1 MPSYIHAWC
10 SDCVRKS
17 SGCGYQCSKLTDAVG
32 PPRCAD
38 ACMSSMPGVD
48 QFSKAT
54 SNNST
59 FTTLARGLQITFS
72 GVQLTGPFGTWTL
85 PDFGCG
91 GTYSPGHCQ
100 STRCADI
107 RYASDSLGEGCDI
120 YLPDGYASHSDGPSG
135 SGTDHATCTCG
146 PGGGTGDCVQTVT
159 SPLAYATLVDKWYVD
174 TAASS
179 ENPAFFCEMS
189 KPLCLA
195 TDYCENSGSCGSSQ
209 CKPTPHWWGLYAMMD
224 GNVAGAPSG
233 GGTSSTAASWPA
245 SVSKILIRQTAADKA
260 AGLKPMMYVSVL
272 FQMFL
277 IDIGSEPSDCS
288 SDWPS
293 GKFEELNPYSWR
305 ITWAGRLSED
315 CACLQDVTLTTL
327 YSSSFADAAGTAE
340 SCSCEYACCT
350 RDIEGVD
357 ATGCTEEG
365 AGACEDYIDNW
376 CDSACGDVYQQ
387 PPCSTSTNHCWPV
400 CTSQGYPSYEWTG
413 GSPGSG
419 DFVTHG
425 AIDEYTN
432 QDSPEN
438 PPCATATCLT
448 DCDKTRSCK
457 NSSGSF
463 WNASF
468 PNQICDTCSG
478 GDTIGSASEASGC
491 TYSDQCGCGTTIG
504 SIVNG
509 WPTASGT
516 WDYTAGSNYTVSA
529 AGSVA
534 ITVHS

>member
-195 TDYCENSGSCGSSQ
+195 GSRLVTIGQACGGRA
-209 CKPTPHWWGLYAMMD
+209 WWILWRILICIFVDCSMRHEVARPWRAASPLVGRIAL
-224 GNVAGAPSG
+224 AGAYRPAVICARRARRLLIDI
-233 GGTSSTAASWPA
+233 AASTVAPVVNIVFA
-245 SVSKILIRQTAADKA
+245 CSSPLFGASSGINAFDVSSAARIFARAGFSGASSVSK
-260 AGLKPMMYVSVL
+260 
-272 FQMFL
+272 
-277 IDIGSEPSDCS
+277 
-288 SDWPS
+288 
-293 GKFEELNPYSWR
+293 
-305 ITWAGRLSED
+305 
-315 CACLQDVTLTTL
+315 
-327 YSSSFADAAGTAE
+327 
-340 SCSCEYACCT
+340 
-350 RDIEGVD
+350 
-357 ATGCTEEG
+357 
-365 AGACEDYIDNW
+365 
-376 CDSACGDVYQQ
+376 
-387 PPCSTSTNHCWPV
+387 
-400 CTSQGYPSYEWTG
+400 
-413 GSPGSG
+413 
-419 DFVTHG
+419 
-425 AIDEYTN
+425 
-432 QDSPEN
+432 
-438 PPCATATCLT
+438 
-448 DCDKTRSCK
+448 
-457 NSSGSF
+457 
-463 WNASF
+463 
-468 PNQICDTCSG
+468 
-478 GDTIGSASEASGC
+478 
-491 TYSDQCGCGTTIG
+491 
-504 SIVNG
+504 
-509 WPTASGT
+509 
-516 WDYTAGSNYTVSA
+516 
-529 AGSVA
+529 
-534 ITVHS
+534 